1 MIVTIVQVQVHSV
14 GNAFHNF
21 PQLLLLEYCDYEDK

>member
-21 PQLLLLEYCDYEDK
+21 TQLLLEYCDYEDK